1 VFYAINT
8 YPNSPLVCL
17 FILNQRTFAKIF
29 ILEDAIRAGPRA
41 SRIRNGAKVKFH
53 ALLTSY
59 ELVSVDSATLSSVDW
74 SVLII
79 DEAHRLKNNQSRFF
93 RTLFD
98 FSIAYKVLLT
108 GMKKSKDFII
118 F

>member
-1 VFYAINT
+1 MECFG
-8 YPNSPLVCL
+8 
-17 FILNQRTFAKIF
+17 F
-29 ILEDAIRAGPRA
+29 LEDVIRAGPRA
-41 SRIRNGAKVKFH
+41 SRVKTGTKVKFH

-93 RTLFD
+93 RTLFE
-98 FSIAYKVLLT
+98 FHIGYKVLLT
-108 GMKKSKDFII
+108 GKTKSFIRLI
-118 F
+118 HVFSFRYTITK

>member
-1 VFYAINT
+1 LIKNKYLIIK
-8 YPNSPLVCL
+8 
-17 FILNQRTFAKIF
+17 ILD
-29 ILEDAIRAGPRA
+29 DAIRAGPRA
-41 SRIRNGAKVKFH
+41 SRVRSGVKVKFH

-74 SVLII
+74 AVLVI

-98 FSIAYKVLLT
+98 FHIGYKVLLT
-108 GMKKSKDFII
+108 GKIERRIFII
-118 F
+118 N